1 MSIKKRT
8 VLLVLAFS
16 FFGVTSCADIRNY
29 SEISSERDKGI
40 VPDIDYYDLAY
51 NVDIIVLPAEIKT
64 KKNVDIDNN
73 FSNELKISNWGNAIK
88 NVTQK
93 EIHNSDRFIEF
104 GTYSGRIEISAEV
117 SSVSIRNAWGGIR
130 SKCNVVYTYK
140 DLVAGKIFSKHDS
153 TIEVMVPSPA
163 IPKSSNSFSY
173 SLDQLTYAIARE
185 AIIGL
190 TRLQPIADIQLT
202 QRQVTFYNSSIKRKP
217 NQIISYVPIDNLIRN
232 NKKELNSA
240 FSTAKKMQK
249 KGNKLAKKSR
259 SKVRV
264 DTVSA
269 PAALP
274 LKSNTASDTPT
285 VNTVKS
291 SENSVSQNSSQA
303 ATETKKDDRSLRDI
317 ASSSERLKDGTVKN
331 DEPSYD
337 GSGHIVTPGHYQPQ
351 NEVSEQEKAMDAWI
365 KEEKAKLQGAT
376 GDAAARTGH
385 TVTPG
390 LYPPQNKVSAEQER
404 AMDEWLK
411 EENARLQGATGN
423 AASRTGYIAAP
434 EIYQPQNKVS
444 AEQERAMDEWLK
456 AEKARLQGTT
466 GNAASRTGYTVVP
479 ELYQP
484 QNKVSAEQER
494 AMDEWTK
501 AQ

>member
-8 VLLVLAFS
+8 ALLVLAFS

-29 SEISSERDKGI
+29 SEISSERDKSI

-64 KKNVDIDNN
+64 KKNVDIDND
-73 FSNELKISNWGNAIK
+73 FSNELQISNWGNAIK
-88 NVTQK
+88 NATQK
-93 EIHNSDRFIEF
+93 EIHNSNRFIEF
-104 GTYSGRIEISAEV
+104 GIYSGRIEISAEV
-117 SSVSIRNAWGGIR
+117 SSVSISNAWGGIR

-140 DLVAGKIFSKHDS
+140 DLVAGKILSKHES
-153 TIEVMVPSPA
+153 AIEIMAPSPA

-173 SLDQLTYAIARE
+173 SFDQLTYAIARE

-190 TRLQPIADIQLT
+190 TRLPPIADIQLT
-202 QRQVTFYNSSIKRKP
+202 QRQVKFYNSNIKRKP
-217 NQIISYVPIDNLIRN
+217 NQIISYVPIDNLIHK

-240 FSTAKKMQK
+240 FSKTKKIQK
-249 KGNKLAKKSR
+249 NSNKLGKKNK

-269 PAALP
+269 PATPP

-285 VNTVKS
+285 ANTVKS

-303 ATETKKDDRSLRDI
+303 ATETKKDDRNSREI
-317 ASSSERLKDGTVKN
+317 SSSTEHLKDGTVKN

-337 GSGHIVTPGHYQPQ
+337 GSGYIATPRLYQPQ
-351 NEVSEQEKAMDAWI
+351 SKVSAAQERAMDEWL

-376 GDAAARTGH
+376 GNADSRTEHTAAQ
-385 TVTPG
+385 G
-390 LYPPQNKVSAEQER
+390 LYQPQINVSAEQER

-411 EENARLQGATGN
+411 EENAKLQGATGN
-423 AASRTGYIAAP
+423 T
-434 EIYQPQNKVS
+434 
-444 AEQERAMDEWLK
+444 
-456 AEKARLQGTT
+456 
-466 GNAASRTGYTVVP
+466 ASRTGYTGAP
-479 ELYQP
+479 GLYQP
-484 QNKVSAEQER
+484 KNKVEAAQER
-494 AMDEWTK
+494 VMDE
-501 AQ
+501 